1 MIKYIVNYWRHFLN
15 SIILKDFGWKRSMRK
30 MNSKIIQQWCDPNSG
45 HYYSEKTAMKLVR
58 IQALDYLDIK

>member
-1 MIKYIVNYWRHFLN
+1 MINTIENYWHHLVN
-15 SIILKDFGWKRSMRK
+15 ALILKDFGWKRGIRRL
-30 MNSKIIQQWCDPNSG
+30 NSKLVAQWCDPNSG